1 MIEEL
6 FQKIISENT
15 EEAVRSN
22 VDELKSE
29 YVSDWEDEFDSLEE
43 AYEEQGRGEA
53 ESQAL
58 RELIREEDTNLSLD
72 DYCTLKDKLADHYG
86 LITN

>member
-15 EEAVRSN
+15 EEDVLAN
-22 VDELKSE
+22 VEELKSE

-43 AYEEQGRGEA
+43 AYAEQGRGEA

-58 RELIREEDTNLSLD
+58 RELIMEKLSLD
-72 DYCTLKDKLADHYG
+72 DYCELQGKLAEHYG
-86 LITN
+86 LSLS